1 MRVRVPRTLTIA
13 LSLLALL
20 LAGSLFFGSG
30 PASATPTDA
39 LISAPD
45 GSLFLLIDGKRHPVD
60 SATLAALGVDETA
73 TRVVSQ
79 RLFTTYTE
87 STPIPQFQNGALIAD
102 ASGATYF
109 VLDGLHQVPSEA
121 TFSADGWGGYQKFGE
136 TPVAVVDAAL
146 LAALPKGAP
155 LEEARRGNAGLFEW
169 GNCTWWVAQRR
180 AVTWLGNGGEW
191 YANAK
196 AQGYAVGDQ
205 PLPGAI
211 LVRQSASPGGYG
223 HVAYVE
229 SVDGNSFTVSE
240 MNVSG
245 VGQLTTRTYNTVSD
259 PPPGLIGYVYWRFGA
274 EPAPVAVRDA
284 LPDRAAPQTGPP
296 EKP

>member
-1 MRVRVPRTLTIA
+1 MRVRAPRTLTIA
-13 LSLLALL
+13 LSLLTLL
-20 LAGSLFFGSG
+20 LVGSLFFGPH

-60 SATLAALGVDETA
+60 SATLAALGVDESA

-79 RLFTTYTE
+79 RLFNTYTE

-109 VLDGLHQVPSEA
+109 VLDGLHRVPTEA

-136 TPVAVVDAAL
+136 TPVVVVDAAL
-146 LAALPKGAP
+146 LATLPKSAP
-155 LEEARRGNAGLFEW
+155 LEEARRANPGVFDW
-169 GNCTWWVAQRR
+169 GYCTWWIAQRR
-180 AVTWLGNGGEW
+180 AVTWLGNANEW
-191 YANAK
+191 YANAQ
-196 AQGYAVGDQ
+196 AQGYAVGTQ

-211 LVRQSASPGGYG
+211 LVRQSASAGGYG

-229 SVDGNSFTVSE
+229 AVDGTSFTVSE
-240 MNVSG
+240 MNVNG

-259 PPPGLIGYVYWRFGA
+259 PPPGLIGYVYWRFGE
-274 EPAPVAVRDA
+274 EPAPAAVRDA
-284 LPDRAAPQTGPP
+284 LPDRTTQQNGPT